1 MELRRQGHHTLLLC
15 NPPAHHRVFRLDVQ
29 YHHDPPTADQ
39 VAGKVT
45 ITRSARE
52 HHPCWHT
59 RRSIGVPKPLIG
71 AAGIRAAS
79 PDDDLEGLLFR
90 RSGSLALRRAVG
102 FPRPFPSLF
111 GRFYFHP
118 SAGVPGPVSAAPV
131 PTLALKTILN
141 ALTCIVL
148 LADLNVLPVL
158 GVDLLLVVCGFVTFE
173 LPFLSSGSLR
183 LFRSCLSLGRF
194 TRRAR
199 CRLGPVE
206 PFASNNVPGMIASLD
221 QNSKSCVEAKK
232 TGAALVYPS
241 CGLASRSR
249 LTLSM
254 CALLMRTS
262 AR

>member
-1 MELRRQGHHTLLLC
+1 M
-15 NPPAHHRVFRLDVQ
+15 
-29 YHHDPPTADQ
+29 
-39 VAGKVT
+39 
-45 ITRSARE
+45 
-52 HHPCWHT
+52 
-59 RRSIGVPKPLIG
+59 PKPLIG

-131 PTLALKTILN
+131 RTLALKTILN

-158 GVDLLLVVCGFVTFE
+158 GVDLLLVICGFVTFQ
-173 LPFLSSGSLR
+173 LPLLSSGSLR
-183 LFRSCLSLGRF
+183 LPRSCLSLGRF

-206 PFASNNVPGMIASLD
+206 PFASNNVPGMITSLD
-221 QNSKSCVEAKK
+221 QNSKSFVEAKK
-232 TGAALVYPS
+232 TAAALVYPN
-241 CGLASRSR
+241 CGR

-254 CALLMRTS
+254 CSLLMRTS